1 MEVHQPQ
8 ESATPGYPDRKEF
21 QRYRS
26 MLGATVFGAGI
37 VLSAC
42 TGNNVSARP
51 LGGVAPI
58 NPADRR
64 PPPPPP
70 PKDKPIIAPPNRT
83 PGMPGPPNKPKVE
96 PIKVNPPARL
106 AGDRMVTPK
115 PERPPGK
122 PPKKPVVPPVPGE
135 SLPR

>member
-1 MEVHQPQ
+1 MDVHQSQ
-8 ESATPGYPDRKEF
+8 ESDTPGYPDRKEF

-42 TGNNVSARP
+42 SGNNVSARP

-58 NPADRR
+58 NPADSR
-64 PPPPPP
+64 PPKP
-70 PKDKPIIAPPNRT
+70 PKDKPIVVPPNRT
-83 PGMPGPPNKPKVE
+83 LGMPGTPNKPKVE
-96 PIKVNPPARL
+96 PIKVDPPSRL

-115 PERPPGK
+115 PERPQGN
-122 PPKKPVVPPVPGE
+122 PPKKPGVSPVPGE
-135 SLPR
+135 SPPR